1 MNRVTGDRIED
12 LFIIDQ
18 HATDEKYN
26 FERLQKTERLQ
37 SQRLAVPQNLALPPT
52 SQSILTSNME
62 AFNRNGFE
70 FDQDLKLVKIPI
82 SRNWTFGK
90 ADIEELL
97 FMLSEDNSDKR
108 VVRPTR
114 IRAMFASRACR

>member
-37 SQRLAVPQNLALPPT
+37 SQRLTVPQNLALPPT

>member
-1 MNRVTGDRIED
+1 MED

-37 SQRLAVPQNLALPPT
+37 SQRLTVPQNLGLPPT
-52 SQSILTSNME
+52 SQSLLTSNME
-62 AFNRNGFE
+62 AFERNGFE
-70 FDQDLKLVKIPI
+70 FDQDLRLVKIPI

-90 ADIEELL
+90 GDIEELL
-97 FMLSEDNSDKR
+97 FMLSEDNSDNR

>member
-37 SQRLAVPQNLALPPT
+37 SQRLTVPQNLALPPT

-97 FMLSEDNSDKR
+97 FMSSENNSDKR

>member
-37 SQRLAVPQNLALPPT
+37 SQRLTVPQNLALPPT

-97 FMLSEDNSDKR
+97 FML
-108 VVRPTR
+108 
-114 IRAMFASRACR
+114 